1 MLFCSDQGEGTTI
14 KASLTE
20 KTCSSTAPFTQ
31 ETDYESEDNTTLA
44 FSTLERGCCYTDF
57 STDIQS
63 PTGIQMDNSEVKS
76 IGKTNDKDIQKR
88 AARWRIRKLF
98 RNSVQKI
105 QRRERNERNV
115 ESYVIKRALQLQ
127 SDRQICFTP
136 VSENIDTSY
145 PPCSENF
152 VPDFVFNQRWAKRPQ
167 VGKMYGPKYHEPY
180 KLG

>member
-1 MLFCSDQGEGTTI
+1 MLFCSDQGKGTTI

-98 RNSVQKI
+98 RNSLQKI
-105 QRRERNERNV
+105 QKRERNERNM
-115 ESYVIKRALQLQ
+115 ESYVIKRASNFRATGKFVSPLFQRTLIHPTHHARKISYLILFSTKGGQ
-127 SDRQICFTP
+127 KDR
-136 VSENIDTSY
+136 
-145 PPCSENF
+145 
-152 VPDFVFNQRWAKRPQ
+152 K
-167 VGKMYGPKYHEPY
+167 
-180 KLG
+180 